1 MQIED
6 WMMTMKMMDT
16 AAVGECIPEGGEE
29 MANHRVGIPQ
39 RLNIFH
45 CEFAISID
53 LAPYTCTRCTE

>member
-45 CEFAISID
+45 CVCSRY
-53 LAPYTCTRCTE
+53 LN